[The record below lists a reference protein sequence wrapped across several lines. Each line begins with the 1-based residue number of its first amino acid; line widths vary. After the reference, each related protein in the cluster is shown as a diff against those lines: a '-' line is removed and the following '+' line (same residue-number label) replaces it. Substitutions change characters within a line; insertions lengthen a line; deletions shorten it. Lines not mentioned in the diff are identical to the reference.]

1 MMNKDYWICTLII
14 IVIVSVILTVY
25 DSVTLVKAD
34 SIERGSD
41 IQIGAMY
48 QLDSDD
54 PFEEPIIVKVI
65 DIQLNKKGKYY
76 IKYNFPYSSDSDSF
90 WTSSEEIFKN
100 IYTRQDE

>member
-1 MMNKDYWICTLII
+1 MNKDYWICTLII

-25 DSVTLVKAD
+25 DSVTLVKAG

-41 IQIGAMY
+41 IQIGGLY
-48 QLDSDD
+48 RLNTDN
-54 PFEEPIIVKVI
+54 PFKKPVTVRVI

-90 WTSSEEIFKN
+90 WTSSEETFKN

>member
-1 MMNKDYWICTLII
+1 MNKDYWSYTLII

-25 DSVTLVKAD
+25 NSATLVKAD

-65 DIQLNKKGKYY
+65 DVQLNREGVYYVKYM
-76 IKYNFPYSSDSDSF
+76 F
-90 WTSSEEIFKN
+90 TSSNDTTAFMSKTEKSFKLLFTISN
-100 IYTRQDE
+100 D